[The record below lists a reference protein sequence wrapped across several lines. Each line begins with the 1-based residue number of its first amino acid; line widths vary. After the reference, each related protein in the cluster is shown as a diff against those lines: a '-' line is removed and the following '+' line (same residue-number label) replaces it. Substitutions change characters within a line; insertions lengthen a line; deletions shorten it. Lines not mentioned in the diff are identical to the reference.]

1 LGAGLTQ
8 HRCRHCSKMRGVG
21 VLTTVALV
29 APAIAESHNA
39 NPIRKVVTL
48 LQNMEKKVSS
58 EGEKERELFDKYMCY
73 CKNGA
78 SALEKSIA
86 DAGNKIPE
94 LESAITEAEAKL
106 VQLKEDVKTAQTERA
121 AAKEAMATATAV
133 RGKEKAAYDQ
143 ELADAEAN
151 LAALNKAVDAI
162 SKGAGGAFLQTQT
175 AQNLKK
181 MVLNKENMNDGDR
194 GELVAFLTDSDEYAP
209 ASGEIVGILK
219 TMGDEMNAD
228 MADMKKTEADAL
240 TAYDAL
246 MAAKKK
252 EVDALTKAIESK
264 LKRIGELGVEI
275 VQMKNDLGDTGEALL
290 EDKKFVKDL
299 EKNCAEK
306 QKLFDENVKMR
317 GQELAALQDT
327 IKVLNDDDSLEL
339 FKKTLPG
346 ASSFLQEQVT
356 QQDMANR
363 AFSILSAAQKSA
375 RNPKLDFIALAV
387 KGKKAGFEK
396 VIKLIDDLT
405 AELKKEQVDDESK
418 KEYCEAQF
426 DQAEDKKKA
435 AEGTISDLEKAIAD
449 AEQGIITLKEE
460 IDALGDGIRALDKS
474 VTEATEQRQ
483 EEASDYTSLMA
494 SNTAAKQ
501 LLEFAKNRLNKFYN
515 PKLYKAPPK
524 RELSD
529 EDRATLAAGGT
540 LAPTEA
546 PGGIQGTG
554 VTVPVLA
561 QADPGPAPEAPKEFK
576 KKGAESNGIIAMI
589 DLLIKDLDKEMTE
602 AEFTEKDAQEDYK
615 TFMADS
621 SSKRAEDSKMLT
633 DKEGTKA
640 DLQASLQENGAAKES
655 AFKELMATE
664 EYISSLH
671 ADCDWL
677 IKYFDIRKEART
689 NEIDAMQKA
698 KAVLSGADYSFLQVK
713 KSFLRQ

>member
-1 LGAGLTQ
+1 
-8 HRCRHCSKMRGVG
+8 MRGVG
-21 VLTTVALV
+21 VLTAAALV

-58 EGEKERELFDKYMCY
+58 EGEKEKELFDKYMCY

-86 DAGNKIPE
+86 DAGNKMPE
-94 LESAITEAEAKL
+94 LESAITEGEAKL
-106 VQLKEDVKTAQTERA
+106 VQLKEDVKSAQTERA

-133 RGKEKAAYDQ
+133 RGKEQTAYDQ
-143 ELADAEAN
+143 ELADGETN
-151 LAALNKAVDAI
+151 LAALNKAIAAI

-194 GELVAFLTDSDEYAP
+194 GELVAFLTDSAEYAP
-209 ASGEIVGILK
+209 ASGEIIGILK
-219 TMGDEMNAD
+219 TMGDEMNVD
-228 MADMKKTEADAL
+228 IADMKKTEADAV

-252 EVDALTKAIESK
+252 EVDALTKAIETK

-290 EDKKFVKDL
+290 EDKKFVQDL

-306 QKLFDENVKMR
+306 QKLFDANVQMR

-356 QQDMANR
+356 NQDMANK
-363 AFSILSAAQKSA
+363 AYAILSATSKTAM
-375 RNPKLDFIALAV
+375 NPKLDFIALAV

-396 VIKLIDDLT
+396 IIKLIDDLT

-418 KEYCEAQF
+418 KEYCVVQF

-435 AEGTISDLEKAIAD
+435 AEGSISDLEKAIAD

-474 VTEATEQRQ
+474 VVEATEQRQ
-483 EEASDYTSLMA
+483 EEASDHTSLMA

-501 LLEFAKNRLNKFYN
+501 LLDFAKNRLNKFYN

-546 PGGIQGTG
+546 PGGIAGTG
-554 VTVPVLA
+554 VTVLA

-576 KKGAESNGIIAMI
+576 KKGEESGGIIAMI

-602 AEFTEKDAQEDYK
+602 SEFTEKDAQGDYK

-621 SSKRAEDSKMLT
+621 SAKRAEDSKMLT

-655 AFKELMATE
+655 AIKELMATE

-677 IKYFDIRKEART
+677 IKYFDIRAEARA

-698 KAVLSGADYSFLQVK
+698 KAVLSGADYSLLQTKAK

>member
-1 LGAGLTQ
+1 MAVT
-8 HRCRHCSKMRGVG
+8 RAI
-21 VLTTVALV
+21 VLLLALV
-29 APAIAESHNA
+29 PAAAFVQANDQISNQ
-39 NPIRKVVTL
+39 NPIRKVVTM
-48 LQNMEKKVSS
+48 LQGMQKKVQA
-58 EGEKERELFDKYMCY
+58 EGEKEKTLFDKFMCY

-86 DAGNKIPE
+86 DAGNKMPE
-94 LESAITEAEAKL
+94 LESAITEGEAKL
-106 VQLKEDVKTAQTERA
+106 VQLKEDVKAAQTDRA

-133 RGKEKAAYDQ
+133 RDKERAAYDA
-143 ELADAEAN
+143 ELAEGETN
-151 LAALNKAVDAI
+151 LAALNKAVTAI
-162 SKGAGGAFLQTQT
+162 SKGAGGAFLQTQA

-181 MVLNKENMNDGDR
+181 IVLNKENMNDGDR
-194 GELVAFLTDSDEYAP
+194 GELVAFLTDNDEYAP
-209 ASGEIVGILK
+209 ASGEITGILK
-219 TMGDEMNAD
+219 AMGDEMTAD
-228 MADMKKTEADAL
+228 IADMKKTEAGAV

-290 EDKKFVKDL
+290 EDKKFIQDL

-327 IKVLNDDDSLEL
+327 IKVLNDDDALEL

-356 QQDMANR
+356 QMDMRNR
-363 AFSILSAAQKSA
+363 ALTFLSSAQKASK
-375 RNPKLDFIALAV
+375 NPKLDFIALAV
-387 KGKKAGFEK
+387 RGKKAGFEK
-396 VIKLIDDLT
+396 IIKLIDDLT
-405 AELKKEQVDDESK
+405 AELKKEQVDDDSK
-418 KEYCEAQF
+418 KEYCEAQL
-426 DQAEDKKKA
+426 DQAEDKKKGL
-435 AEGTISDLEKAIAD
+435 EGTVSDLETAISD
-449 AEQGIITLKEE
+449 AEGGIVTLKEE

-483 EEASDYTSLMA
+483 EEASDFTSLMA
-494 SNTAAKQ
+494 SDAAAKQ

-524 RELSD
+524 RELTD

-546 PGGIQGTG
+546 PGGIGGSG
-554 VTVPVLA
+554 VVVL
-561 QADPGPAPEAPKEFK
+561 QSKADPGPAPEAPKEIK
-576 KKGAESNGIIAMI
+576 KKGEESNGIIAMI

-602 AEFTEKDAQEDYK
+602 AEFTEKDAQGDYQ
-615 TFMADS
+615 TFMQDS

-655 AFKELMATE
+655 ATKELMATE
-664 EYISSLH
+664 EYIASLH

-677 IKYFDIRKEART
+677 VKYFDMRKEART

-698 KAVLSGADYSFLQVK
+698 KAVLSGADYSLLQTKAK